1 MSFQRRTIMAGEL
14 RAEHIGQ
21 RVVLN
26 GWVDGVRDMG
36 GVLFFDVRDRSGK
49 AQCVIR
55 PVQSTASTE
64 SRTLY
69 ETARKLR
76 SEFVVAVAGIARRRE
91 NSNPKIPTGEIEIE
105 ISDLEILNPSE
116 VPPFEVKEDT
126 NANEDLRLK
135 YRYLDLRRPSLQA
148 NLAMRHKIV
157 KSIRDYF
164 DERGFYEIET
174 PIMMKATPEGARDFL
189 VPSRL
194 HPGSFYALPQ
204 SPQLYKQVLM
214 IAGFDRYFQI
224 ARCFRDEDL
233 RADRQPEFT
242 QLDVEMSFPNE
253 DIVYDVMENCLARV
267 WSDVGLTLPSPF
279 VQLSYQEAMSR
290 FGTDKPDLRYGL
302 EIQTLT
308 EILRG
313 KTEFKVFNDVLE
325 KRLGVIAA
333 VVAPATSNGAPA
345 TSSGAPATSSGAP
358 AAWSRKQLD
367 TLTDLAKV
375 YGAGGLVWVKL
386 TAEGCDS
393 SAKKFLPEDVLK
405 DICSVCGAQVGDLIL
420 IISHPKWERAYTI
433 LGALR
438 IELAKRLELLKG
450 KEHTFAPAWITNFP
464 MFEED
469 EESHSFTFKHHPF
482 TSPDPRD
489 WARRSEGLEHVR
501 ARAYDIVINGYEL
514 GSGSI
519 RIHDRTM
526 QEEVFDLLGHTK
538 AQQIEKFGFI
548 LEAFQYGAPPHG
560 GMALGIDRIVMLCT
574 GTDNIRDVIAFP
586 KTTSMQN
593 LMDGSPSVIEERQLK
608 DLHLAIHK

>member
-1 MSFQRRTIMAGEL
+1 MAGEL
-14 RAEHIGQ
+14 RKEQIGT

-36 GVLFFDVRDRSGK
+36 GVLFFDVRDRTGK
-49 AQCVIR
+49 SQCVLR
-55 PVQSTASTE
+55 PNAAGGTNSPN
-64 SRTLY
+64 RPY

-76 SEFVVAVAGIARRRE
+76 NEFVIAAAGDVRRRE
-91 NSNPKIPTGEIEIE
+91 SPNPKLPTGEIEIE
-105 ISDLEILNPSE
+105 ISSLEILNASE

-126 NANEDLRLK
+126 TANEDLRLR
-135 YRYLDLRRPSLQA
+135 YRYLDLRRPSLQKNIA
-148 NLAMRHKIV
+148 LRHTVV

-164 DERGFYEIET
+164 DALGFYEIET
-174 PIMMKATPEGARDFL
+174 PILMKATPEGARDFL

-194 HPGSFYALPQ
+194 HTGSFYALPQ

-214 IAGFDRYFQI
+214 ISGFDRYFQI

-253 DIVYDVMENCLARV
+253 DIVYGVMENCLANV
-267 WSDVGLTLPSPF
+267 WSAIGLKLPSPF
-279 VQLSYQEAMSR
+279 LQLSYHEAMSR

-308 EILRG
+308 EMVRG
-313 KTEFKVFNDVLE
+313 KTEFKPFLEVLE
-325 KRLGVIAA
+325 KRLGVIGA
-333 VVAPATSNGAPA
+333 VVAPGGAN
-345 TSSGAPATSSGAP
+345 
-358 AAWSRKQLD
+358 WSRKQLD
-367 TLTDLAKV
+367 SLTDLAKV
-375 YGAGGLVWVKL
+375 YGASGLVWIKV
-386 TAEGCDS
+386 TPDGCDS
-393 SAKKFLPEDVLK
+393 SAKKFLSDDLLR
-405 DICSVCGAQVGDLIL
+405 DIRSVCGAQAGSNGAPGDLIL
-420 IISHPKWERAYTI
+420 VVSHPKWERAYTI

-450 KEHTFAPAWITNFP
+450 KEWEFAPAWITNFP

-469 EESHSFTFKHHPF
+469 EESGTFTFKHHPF
-482 TSPDPRD
+482 TSPDIRD
-489 WARRSEGLEHVR
+489 WADRSEGLQHVR

-526 QEEVFDLLGHTK
+526 QEEVFDLLGLTREE
-538 AQQIEKFGFI
+538 QIQKFGFI

-560 GMALGIDRIVMLCT
+560 GMALGIDRIVMLCA
-574 GTDNIRDVIAFP
+574 GTENIRDVIAFP
-586 KTTSMQN
+586 KTTSMQS

-608 DLHLAIHK
+608 ELKIEISKEKT

>member
-1 MSFQRRTIMAGEL
+1 M
-14 RAEHIGQ
+14 EHVGKH
-21 RVVLN
+21 VVLK
-26 GWVDGVRDMG
+26 GWVDGHRDLG
-36 GVLFFDVRDRSGK
+36 SLIFFEVRDRSGK
-49 AQCVIR
+49 VQCVLPEQQPSIE
-55 PVQSTASTE
+55 A
-64 SRTLY
+64 LY
-69 ETARKLR
+69 EKARGLR
-76 SEFVVAVAGIARRRE
+76 NEFVVFVAGVVRE
-91 NSNPKIPTGEIEIE
+91 RSNKNPKIPTGDVEVEVE
-105 ISDLEILNPSE
+105 KVEILNASE

-135 YRYLDLRRPSLQA
+135 YRYLDLRRPSLQQRIA
-148 NLAMRHKIV
+148 ARHKIV

-174 PIMMKATPEGARDFL
+174 PILMKATPEGARDFL
-189 VPSRL
+189 VPSRI
-194 HPGSFYALPQ
+194 HHGEFYALPQ

-214 IAGFDRYFQI
+214 ISGFDRYFQI

-242 QLDVEMSFPNE
+242 QLDVEMSFPDE
-253 DIVYDVMENCLARV
+253 DMVYDVMENSLARV
-267 WSDVGLTLPSPF
+267 WRDQGLNLPSPF
-279 VQLSYQEAMSR
+279 LQLSYHEAMSR

-308 EILRG
+308 EMVRG
-313 KTEFKVFNDVLE
+313 KTDFKVFTDVLE
-325 KRLGVIAA
+325 KRLGVIGA
-333 VVAPATSNGAPA
+333 VVAPGGA
-345 TSSGAPATSSGAP
+345 S
-358 AAWSRKQLD
+358 WSRKQLD

-375 YGAGGLVWVKL
+375 YGAGGLVWIKV
-386 TAEGCDS
+386 TAEGYDS
-393 SAKKFLPEDVLK
+393 SAKKFLSDDLLR
-405 DICSVCGAQVGDLIL
+405 DIRSVCGAREGDLIL
-420 IISHPKWERAYTI
+420 VVSHAKWERAYTI

-450 KEHTFAPAWITNFP
+450 KEGEYAPAWITNFP

-469 EESHSFTFKHHPF
+469 EETGTFTFKHHPF

-489 WARRSEGLEHVR
+489 WARRSEGLAHVR
-501 ARAYDIVINGYEL
+501 ARAYDIVVNGYEL

-519 RIHDRTM
+519 RIHDRKM
-526 QEEVFDLLGHTK
+526 QEEVFDLLGLTK
-538 AQQIEKFGFI
+538 EEQIQKFGFI

-593 LMDGSPSVIEERQLK
+593 LMDGSPSQVEERQLK
-608 DLHLAIHK
+608 ELKIQVQK